1 MNRIV
6 SMILR
11 RLINTGMTRVTA
23 TSGAMTKEQKDA
35 QKRVRQAMKATRR
48 MNRI

>member
-6 SMILR
+6 TMILR
-11 RLINTGMTRVTA
+11 QLINSGMTRATA
-23 TSGAMTKEQKDA
+23 ASGALTKEQKEA